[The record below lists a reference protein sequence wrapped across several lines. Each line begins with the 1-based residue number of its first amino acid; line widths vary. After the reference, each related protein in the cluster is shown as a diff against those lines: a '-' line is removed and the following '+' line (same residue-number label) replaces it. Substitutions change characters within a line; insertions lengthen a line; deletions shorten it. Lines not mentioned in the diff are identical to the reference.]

1 MHTEKL
7 GDLVMNIYKNLKTK
21 IERDLKHYDIG
32 MGQMQI
38 LMTFFNDIENTLTQ
52 NDLVKL
58 VGVDKGNIS
67 RSVLKLLEKG
77 YIEQSDI
84 NKKGYRLTAK
94 GVNLKSEIVPIFIN
108 LNALITKDIDPSDIN
123 QTLITLTKISE
134 NLEEII

>member
-84 NKKGYRLTAK
+84 NKKGYCLTAK

-134 NLEEII
+134 NLEGII

>member
-108 LNALITKDIDPSDIN
+108 LNALITKDIDPSDID

-134 NLEEII
+134 NLEGII

>member
-84 NKKGYRLTAK
+84 NKKGYRLTGK
-94 GVNLKSEIVPIFIN
+94 GVDLKSEIVPIFIN

-134 NLEEII
+134 NLEGII

>member
-1 MHTEKL
+1 MQTENL
-7 GDLVMNIYKNLKTK
+7 GDLIMTLYKNLKTK

-38 LMTFFNDIENTLTQ
+38 LMVFFSDIQKTRTQ
-52 NDLVKL
+52 NELVKHI
-58 VGVDKGNIS
+58 GIDKGNIS

-84 NKKGYRLTAK
+84 HKKGYRLTAK
-94 GVNLKSEIVPIFIN
+94 GVDLKSEVIPIFIS
-108 LNALITKDIDPSDIN
+108 LDALMTNDIDPSDMN
-123 QTLITLTKISE
+123 QLLMTLSKISK

>member
-84 NKKGYRLTAK
+84 NKKGYRLTGK

>member
-84 NKKGYRLTAK
+84 NKKSYRLTAK
-94 GVNLKSEIVPIFIN
+94 GVDLKSEIVPMFIN

-134 NLEEII
+134 NLEGII

>member
-84 NKKGYRLTAK
+84 NKKGYRLTGK

-134 NLEEII
+134 NLEGII

>member
-58 VGVDKGNIS
+58 LGVDKGNIS

-94 GVNLKSEIVPIFIN
+94 GVDLKSEIVPIFIN

-123 QTLITLTKISE
+123 QTLITLAKISE
-134 NLEEII
+134 NLEGII

>member
-94 GVNLKSEIVPIFIN
+94 GVDLKSEIVPIFIN

-123 QTLITLTKISE
+123 QTLITLAKISE
-134 NLEEII
+134 NLEGII

>member
-94 GVNLKSEIVPIFIN
+94 GVDLKSEIVPIFIN

-134 NLEEII
+134 NLEGII

>member
-84 NKKGYRLTAK
+84 NKKGYRLTTK

-134 NLEEII
+134 NLEGII

>member
-67 RSVLKLLEKG
+67 RSVLKLLEKE

-84 NKKGYRLTAK
+84 NKKGYRLTGK
-94 GVNLKSEIVPIFIN
+94 GVDLKSEIVPIFIN

>member
-134 NLEEII
+134 NLEGII